1 MAVLMTTIILEL
13 KERFASLLAL
23 FPPGMLVKVAIV
35 SAIVFVGTLIA
46 IPFILVRLDED
57 YFDVRVPRAWMKGR
71 NPVLR
76 AAGLAVKNVVGVL
89 FLLAGVSMLLLP
101 GQGLLT
107 ILIGISLLDFPGKRR
122 LEARIIGQRRI
133 FGAVNSLRARFG
145 KPAFVLAPKP

>member
-1 MAVLMTTIILEL
+1 MTTILDAL
-13 KERFASLLAL
+13 KERFAALLAL
-23 FPPGMLVKVAIV
+23 FPPGTLVKVAVV
-35 SAIVFVGTLIA
+35 SAIVFVGTLIV
-46 IPFILVRLDED
+46 IPFILVRLRED

-71 NPVLR
+71 NPILR
-76 AAGLAVKNVVGVL
+76 AATRVVKNIAGIL
-89 FLLAGVSMLLLP
+89 FLLAGVSMLVLP

-133 FGAVNSLRARFG
+133 FGAVNTLRARFG

>member
-1 MAVLMTTIILEL
+1 MTTIFDAL
-13 KERFASLLAL
+13 KERIAALLAL
-23 FPPGMLVKVAIV
+23 FPSGTLVKVAIV

-46 IPFILVRLDED
+46 IPFILVRLRED
-57 YFDVRVPRAWMKGR
+57 YFDVRVPRPWMKGR
-71 NPVLR
+71 NPILR
-76 AAGLAVKNVVGVL
+76 AAGKVLKNVAGVL
-89 FLLAGVSMLLLP
+89 FLLAGISMLLLP

-133 FGAVNSLRARFG
+133 FSAVNSLRAKFG